1 MLPKLFLKWLYT
13 LLRPTLL
20 RRLLSSSLGTSLGSI
35 VAGIGKSK
43 LLRSYIERLLNY
55 MRQKLTEAWK
65 ARVRA
70 MSEKVGGDGCSSSP
84 NLFYKPCCDAHDVA
98 YRTGLD
104 VDSKP
109 VTRAKAD
116 KDFLRCMRKAGKTPI
131 LGRTILPVV
140 YYLAVRMFGR
150 KQWKGK

>member
-1 MLPKLFLKWLYT
+1 
-13 LLRPTLL
+13 
-20 RRLLSSSLGTSLGSI
+20 
-35 VAGIGKSK
+35 
-43 LLRSYIERLLNY
+43 

-84 NLFYKPCCDAHDVA
+84 DLFYKPCCDAHDVA
-98 YRTGLD
+98 YRTGCD
-104 VDSKP
+104 IDGKP
-109 VTRAKAD
+109 ITRAKAD
-116 KDFLRCMRKAGKTPI
+116 KEFLRCMRKAGKTPI
-131 LGRTILPVV
+131 LGRTLLPVI